1 MFLFYLLFADLTFVD
16 VPFTFKNNQGY
27 NNKMANRNLD
37 CQYSNLGELVIKN
50 PFCSGFENP
59 SPDFPSLAP
68 RK

>member
-16 VPFTFKNNQGY
+16 TIIKWQ
-27 NNKMANRNLD
+27 NRNLD

-50 PFCSGFENP
+50 PFCPGFQNP
-59 SPDFPSLAP
+59 SPDFPSTAP